1 MKKYLIGNIILFT
14 GALTMIFEFAGTRVL
29 GPYFGTSIFVWTSMI
44 GVIMGSL
51 SVGYWS
57 GGWISTKRNDYTP
70 LFWML
75 IIASVFVLITATGH
89 DYILKRIVKYIPGF
103 RTRIFTSALF
113 LFGPASVFFGMILP
127 YGIKI
132 KMHNVRTSGSAVGN
146 LYALSTLGSIIGTFM
161 AGFVLV
167 PAYGYSNILFSI
179 SAILI
184 IFSLLTLIPT
194 QKWIFST
201 AIVFCG
207 ALLSILW
214 IQENSRDLDYVDV
227 DTQYNRVIIYNT
239 TDQPTGRP
247 VKMLKVND
255 ERSSAMFTDKDDDL
269 VFEVLKYYRMVEH
282 FNKDFNSALMIGGSG
297 YAFPKD
303 YLNRYPNASI
313 DVVEIDPGLTALA
326 KQYFNLPDDP
336 RLTIV
341 HEDGRTY
348 LNRCDKKY
356 DAVFMDAYK
365 SMITIPYQLTTIEAI
380 EKIYDLLSDNGAVY
394 ANVIS
399 SLDEETNYFLRA
411 ELATY
416 REVFPHVY
424 LFAVQYPNPT
434 EEEKKH
440 FQNIMLVASKTEMP
454 TIYSENDL
462 AEINTYLKNQIKL
475 DETGKIEI
483 FTDEY
488 APVEFYAAKALH

>member
-1 MKKYLIGNIILFT
+1 MKKYLIEIIIFMA
-14 GALTMIFEFAGTRVL
+14 GALSMIFEISGTRVL
-29 GPYFGTSIFVWTSMI
+29 GPYYGTSIFVWTSLI

-51 SVGYWS
+51 SIGYGL
-57 GGWISTKRNDYTP
+57 GGWYSTKRNDLVP
-70 LFWML
+70 LLWML
-75 IIASVFVLITATGH
+75 LIASVLVLITATGH
-89 DYILKRIVKYIPGF
+89 DYILKRILKYIPGF
-103 RTRIFTSALF
+103 RLKIFMSALV
-113 LFGPASVFFGMILP
+113 LFGPAGVFFGMVLP
-127 YGIKI
+127 YGVKLKI
-132 KMHNVRTSGSAVGN
+132 QEVSSSGSAVGN
-146 LYALSTLGSIIGTFM
+146 LYALSTVGSIFGTFM

-167 PAYGYSNILFSI
+167 PAFGHSNILFSI

-184 IFSLLTLIPT
+184 FFSLLILVST
-194 QKWIFST
+194 QRWVFST
-201 AIVFCG
+201 AIIIC
-207 ALLSILW
+207 AIPLSIFW
-214 IQENSRDLDYVDV
+214 IKESSRDLDYVDV

-282 FNKDFNSALMIGGSG
+282 FYPQFSNSLMIGGSG

-303 YLNRYPNASI
+303 YLKRYPNAKI
-313 DVVEIDPGLTALA
+313 DVVEIDPGLTKLA
-326 KQYFNLPDDP
+326 KKHFNLPDDP
-336 RLTIV
+336 RLNIY

-348 LNRCDKKY
+348 LNRCNKKY

-365 SMITIPYQLTTIEAI
+365 SMITIPYQLTTFEAI
-380 EKIYDLLSDNGAVY
+380 KKIHDVLTDKGAVY

-399 SLDEETNYFLRA
+399 SLENETNYFLRA

-416 REVFPHVY
+416 RKVFPYVY

-434 EEEKKH
+434 KEEKAY
-440 FQNIMLVASKTEMP
+440 FQNIMLVASKSEMP
-454 TIYSENDL
+454 RILTDDVSEDIKPFL
-462 AEINTYLKNQIKL
+462 ANRIELK
-475 DETGKIEI
+475 DTGDIEI

-488 APVEFYAAKALH
+488 APVEYYAAKALH

>member
-1 MKKYLIGNIILFT
+1 MKKYLIGIIILIT
-14 GALTMIFEFAGTRVL
+14 GALTMIFELAGARVL
-29 GPYFGTSIFVWTSMI
+29 GPYYGTSIFVWTSLI
-44 GVIMGSL
+44 GVVMGSL
-51 SVGYWS
+51 SAGYWF
-57 GGWISTKRNDYTP
+57 GGWYSTQRSDYVP

-75 IIASVFVLITATGH
+75 LIASVFVLVTATGH
-89 DYILKRIVKYIPGF
+89 DYILKRIIKYVPGF
-103 RTRIFTSALF
+103 RTRIFASALF

-127 YGIKI
+127 YAIKI
-132 KMHNVRTSGSAVGN
+132 KINNVRTSGSAVGN
-146 LYALSTLGSIIGTFM
+146 LYALSTLGSILGTFM

-167 PAYGYSNILFSI
+167 PAYGYANILYSI
-179 SAILI
+179 SAVLI
-184 IFSLLTLIPT
+184 IFSLLTFIPT
-194 QKWIFST
+194 RKWVFAT
-201 AIVFCG
+201 AIAFCG
-207 ALLSILW
+207 ALLTILW
-214 IQENSRDLDYVDV
+214 IKENSRDIDYVDV

-269 VFEVLKYYRMVEH
+269 VFEVLKYYRLAEH
-282 FNKDFNSALMIGGSG
+282 FNKELKSSLMIGGSG

-303 YLNRYPNASI
+303 YLSRYPEASI

-326 KQYFNLPDDP
+326 KQYFKLPDDP
-336 RLTIV
+336 RLSIF

-348 LNRCDKKY
+348 LNRCTKKY

-380 EKIYDLLSDNGAVY
+380 KKIHDVLTEKGAVY

-399 SLDEETNYFLRA
+399 SLDYETNYFLRA

-416 REVFPHVY
+416 REVFPYVY

-434 EEEKKH
+434 EEEKKY
-440 FQNIMLVASKTEMP
+440 FQNIMLVASKTEIP
-454 TIYSENDL
+454 SGTSENE
-462 AEINTYLKNQIKL
+462 AINTYLSNRIYL
-475 DETGKIEI
+475 EETGEIEI
-483 FTDEY
+483 LTDEY
-488 APVEFYAAKALH
+488 APVEYYAAKVLH